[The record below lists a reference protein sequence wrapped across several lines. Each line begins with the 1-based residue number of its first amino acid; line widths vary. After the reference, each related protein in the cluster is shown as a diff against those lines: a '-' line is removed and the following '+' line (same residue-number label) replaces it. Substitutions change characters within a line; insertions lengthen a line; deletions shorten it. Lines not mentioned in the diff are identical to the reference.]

1 MDAKSI
7 ALEESAMDFGLN
19 EIQREIRDLSR
30 TIFKEQV
37 TPEKLASYDEYA
49 TPRFDKDL
57 WSTLAEA
64 GLLSTCIGSKY
75 GGSQLGF
82 MELALL
88 LEETGRSIAPVPLA
102 SHCLSMMGI
111 QKFGQEEIRKRIL
124 PEAASGNILLTS
136 AFLEPMNNNSMSA
149 QSTSCVFDGE
159 NHIVSGRKQAVPFA
173 EQSDYILLSAV
184 NEEGPIVFI
193 IEPEA
198 AGVSIKPLQVT
209 SFEPQAESYLNELTV
224 KSNQVVTERDGS
236 ALVKWI
242 FDRMLSLICMHQVGV
257 TDAAMRMSAS
267 YTSERTQF
275 GVPVATF
282 QAVGHRMADSYIDIE
297 CLRLTSYQA
306 ASLLDLGLDADVELQ
321 IAKIWAADVGHRVSY
336 SAQHVHGGTGI
347 DRDYPLWRYCLWL
360 RHNEMFFGGSSF
372 HTQKL
377 GNLIASGRGLFS

>member
-7 ALEESAMDFGLN
+7 TVEEYLMDFGLN

-30 TIFKEQV
+30 AIFEDQV

-49 TPRFDKDL
+49 VPRFDKDL
-57 WSTLAEA
+57 WSKLAEA
-64 GLLSTCIGSKY
+64 GLLSTCIDSDY
-75 GGSQLGF
+75 GGSELGF
-82 MELALL
+82 MELAFL
-88 LEETGRSIAPVPLA
+88 LEEVGRSIAPVPLA

-111 QKFGQEEIRKRIL
+111 QKFGEEKLRKKIL

-136 AFLEPMNNNSMSA
+136 AILEPMNNNPMSA
-149 QSTSCVFDGE
+149 HSTSCVSDGK
-159 NHIVSGRKQAVPFA
+159 NYVISGRKQAVPFA
-173 EQSDYILLSAV
+173 NQADYILLSAA
-184 NEEGPIVFI
+184 NGEDLIVFI
-193 IEPEA
+193 IEPRA
-198 AGVSIKPLQVT
+198 AGVTMKPLQVT
-209 SFEPQAESYLNELTV
+209 SFEPQSEIYLNEVTV
-224 KSNQVVTERDGS
+224 ESGQVVAAIDGS
-236 ALVKWI
+236 TLVKWI
-242 FDRMLSLICMHQVGV
+242 FDRMLGLICMHQIGV
-257 TDAAMRMSAS
+257 TDAAMKMSAS

-306 ASLLDLGLDADVELQ
+306 ASLLDLEEDADIELK
-321 IAKIWAADVGHRVSY
+321 IAKIWAADVGHRLSY

-360 RHNEMFFGGSSF
+360 RHNEMIIGGSSY
-372 HTQKL
+372 HTQQL

>member
-1 MDAKSI
+1 
-7 ALEESAMDFGLN
+7 MDFGLN

-30 TIFKEQV
+30 TIFKDQV
-37 TPEKLASYDEYA
+37 TPEKLVSYDEYA
-49 TPRFDKDL
+49 IPRFDKDL
-57 WSTLAEA
+57 WSKLAEA
-64 GLLSTCIGSKY
+64 GLLSTCIESEY

-88 LEETGRSIAPVPLA
+88 LEEIGRSIAPVPLA

-136 AFLEPMNNNSMSA
+136 AFLEPMNNDPVSA
-149 QSTSCVFDGE
+149 QSASCVFDGE
-159 NHIVSGRKQAVPFA
+159 NYIISGRKQAVPFA
-173 EQSDYILLSAV
+173 EQADYILLSAV
-184 NEEGPIVFI
+184 NEEDLLVFI

-198 AGVSIKPLQVT
+198 AGVSMKPLQVT
-209 SFEPQAESYLNELTV
+209 SFEPQAEIYLNEVTV
-224 KSNQVVTERDGS
+224 GSSQVVTARDGS
-236 ALVKWI
+236 ALLKWI

-336 SAQHVHGGTGI
+336 SAQHVHGGAGI
-347 DRDYPLWRYCLWL
+347 DRDYSLWRYCLWL
-360 RHNEMFFGGSSF
+360 RHNEMIIGGSSY
-372 HTQKL
+372 HTKQL

>member
-1 MDAKSI
+1 
-7 ALEESAMDFGLN
+7 MDFGLN

-30 TIFKEQV
+30 AIFEDQV

-49 TPRFDKDL
+49 VPRFDKDL
-57 WSTLAEA
+57 WSKLAEA
-64 GLLSTCIGSKY
+64 GLLSTCIDSDY
-75 GGSQLGF
+75 GGSELGF

-88 LEETGRSIAPVPLA
+88 LEEVGRSIAPVPLA

-111 QKFGQEEIRKRIL
+111 QKFGEEKLRKKIL

-136 AFLEPMNNNSMSA
+136 AILEPMNNNPMSA
-149 QSTSCVFDGE
+149 HCTSFVFDGK
-159 NHIVSGRKQAVPFA
+159 NYVISGRKQAVPFA
-173 EQSDYILLSAV
+173 NQADYVLLSAA
-184 NEEGPIVFI
+184 NGQDQIVFI
-193 IEPEA
+193 IEPGA
-198 AGVSIKPLQVT
+198 AGVTMKPSQVT
-209 SFEPQAESYLNELTV
+209 SFEPQSEIYLNEVTV
-224 KSNQVVTERDGS
+224 ESGQVVAAIDGS
-236 ALVKWI
+236 TLVKWI
-242 FDRMLSLICMHQVGV
+242 FDRMLGLICMHQIGV
-257 TDAAMRMSAS
+257 TDAAMKMSAS

-306 ASLLDLGLDADVELQ
+306 ASLLDLEEDADIELK
-321 IAKIWAADVGHRVSY
+321 IAKIWAADVGHRLSY

-360 RHNEMFFGGSSF
+360 RHNEMIIGGSSY
-372 HTQKL
+372 HTQQL

>member
-7 ALEESAMDFGLN
+7 TVEEYLMDFGLN

-30 TIFKEQV
+30 AIFEDQV

-49 TPRFDKDL
+49 VPRFDKDL
-57 WSTLAEA
+57 WSKLAEA
-64 GLLSTCIGSKY
+64 GLLSTCIDSDY
-75 GGSQLGF
+75 GGSELGF

-88 LEETGRSIAPVPLA
+88 LEEVGRSIAPVPLA

-111 QKFGQEEIRKRIL
+111 QKFGEEKLRKKIL

-136 AFLEPMNNNSMSA
+136 AILEPMNNNPMSA
-149 QSTSCVFDGE
+149 HSTSCVSDGK
-159 NHIVSGRKQAVPFA
+159 NYVISGRKQAVPFA
-173 EQSDYILLSAV
+173 NQADYILLSAA
-184 NEEGPIVFI
+184 NGEDLIVFI
-193 IEPEA
+193 IEPRA
-198 AGVSIKPLQVT
+198 AGVTMKPLQVT
-209 SFEPQAESYLNELTV
+209 SFEPQSEIYLNEVTV
-224 KSNQVVTERDGS
+224 ESGQVVAAIDGS
-236 ALVKWI
+236 TLVKWI

-257 TDAAMRMSAS
+257 TDAAMKMSAS

-275 GVPVATF
+275 GVPVASF

-297 CLRLTSYQA
+297 CLRLASYQA
-306 ASLLDLGLDADVELQ
+306 ASLLDLEEDADIELK
-321 IAKIWAADVGHRVSY
+321 IAKIWAADVGHRLSY

-360 RHNEMFFGGSSF
+360 RHNEMIIGGSSY
-372 HTQKL
+372 HTQQL